1 VYLSIRQMQG
11 TMSQRRVAHPNAF
24 LRANYLKVLSSYAMR
39 A

>member
-1 VYLSIRQMQG
+1 MQG
-11 TMSQRRVAHPNAF
+11 SMSQRRVAHPNAF